1 LELGNYL
8 VSCAV
13 ADLGG
18 YGAQF
23 EPGMPAELS
32 LAPEVCCRG
41 NLREQAPRTAP
52 ADLRAHLARRC
63 IHVKMLFQELLHLL
77 QSACPNVCSRGDL
90 QASSSRAALLLS
102 VSNPLK

>member
-1 LELGNYL
+1 MSEKEQWERLL
-8 VSCAV
+8 
-13 ADLGG
+13 
-18 YGAQF
+18 
-23 EPGMPAELS
+23 
-32 LAPEVCCRG
+32 R

-77 QSACPNVCSRGDL
+77 QIHFCLLQSACPNVCSRGDL